1 MSQSYTIQDFE
12 PKYLDEVVRI
22 NWTCLPENYDNS
34 FFMDIYYHFP
44 RSFVIAKVGE
54 KVVGYIMCRAETGF
68 SERKRF
74 YLTRKGHVVSAAVLP
89 EHRNRGIASNL
100 LERAMD
106 ALKEYRATEAFL
118 EVRVSNRAAIHLY
131 EKFGFT
137 TTREIAGYYRDGEAA
152 FVMVKPLST

>member
-1 MSQSYTIQDFE
+1 MSGDYTIQEFE

-44 RSFVIAKVGE
+44 RTFIVAKVGD

-74 YLTRKGHVVSAAVLP
+74 SLTRKGHIVSVAVLP
-89 EHRNRGIASNL
+89 EYRNRGIASRL
-100 LERAMD
+100 VEKAID
-106 ALKEYRATEAFL
+106 ALKEYRATEVFL
-118 EVRVSNRAAIHLY
+118 EVRVSNKVAIRLY
-131 EKFGFT
+131 ERFGFAIA
-137 TTREIAGYYRDGEAA
+137 REITGYYRDGETAL
-152 FVMVKPLST
+152 VMVRPLST